1 MDAFVGPPLMKRV
14 RPMREMI
21 EDWAPELAARLGR
34 SEQVVRERGLGAVD
48 FSPRRSVEIRHGDF
62 TVRVRFAFALIRPEQ
77 AVVAVFSEHWGY
89 AEYGLLEETVVAQID
104 EDIYMHRRADDDVTP
119 EG

>member
-14 RPMREMI
+14 RPVHEMI

-34 SEQVVRERGLGAVD
+34 SEQVIRERGLGATD
-48 FSPRRSVEIRHGDF
+48 FSPLRSVELRHGDF
-62 TVRVRFAFALIRPEQ
+62 TVRVRFAFAVIRPEQ
-77 AVVAVFSEHWGY
+77 AVVAIFSEHWGY
-89 AEYGLLEETVVAQID
+89 AEYGLMEDTVVAQIH
-104 EDIYMHRRADDDVTP
+104 EDLYTHRTADDDTL

>member
-1 MDAFVGPPLMKRV
+1 MEEFVGPPLMKRV

-34 SEQVVRERGLGAVD
+34 SEQAIRERGLGAMD
-48 FSPRRSVEIRHGDF
+48 FSPLRSVEIRHGDF
-62 TVRVRFAFALIRPEQ
+62 TVRVRFAFAVIRPEQ

-89 AEYGLLEETVVAQID
+89 AEYGLMEGTVVAQIH
-104 EDIYMHRRADDDVTP
+104 EDIYTHEQADDVITP